1 MLIGLLC
8 VYRMQV
14 WYLYRMQSAVRRQLT
29 TTPTCGKGERWE
41 WSGEWGRGGPD
52 RQTPFVVTA
61 TVWGK
66 KRERIA
72 LWHIIVE
79 CKQSCDMGLECNMQV
94 LWIFCLYD
102 TVHTFTTSFEK
113 SWYSRF
119 IIQIVLENNLD
130 LLFLAYSS
138 PSQSRQGRNDHLIWL
153 NCTILINPNEWAQ
166 QSIGSKLSLLLEGY
180 SAAGCVPTRLH
191 GQG

>member
-1 MLIGLLC
+1 MCLSHAGLVSLSHAECSAETAHNNTYLWQGGEVRVVGRVRARGSRPPDSFCCYGNC
-8 VYRMQV
+8 V
-14 WYLYRMQSAVRRQLT
+14 
-29 TTPTCGKGERWE
+29 
-41 WSGEWGRGGPD
+41 
-52 RQTPFVVTA
+52 
-61 TVWGK
+61 GK